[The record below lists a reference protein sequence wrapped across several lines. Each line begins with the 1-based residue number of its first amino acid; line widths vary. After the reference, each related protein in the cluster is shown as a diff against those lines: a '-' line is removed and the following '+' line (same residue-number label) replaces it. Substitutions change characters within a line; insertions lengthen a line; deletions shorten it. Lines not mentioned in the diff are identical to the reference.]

1 MEDIINRIH
10 FIKTQNGH
18 DIDLST
24 FQIIEGEMCING
36 VRISRKNTCKIC
48 YTCQGC
54 GKQNIIRLP
63 LFVRKV
69 YKNSLTCKHCRD
81 YISLEENEWEGC
93 DEFKFEY
100 YKKQLTLDE
109 FERIKHLIISF
120 QHDKFNDI
128 SKFIYRPIVKI
139 DHQKKHVPLL
149 YDIERHVYEEIRNI
163 VFKCEKC
170 TNLFVCQEL
179 SLQKNKYKIWC
190 KSCTHPKKT
199 LNIHSTKNVNGDVI
213 YYRNTYEL
221 TFLLKMAKHG
231 ILVKND
237 ESVPFCFVIPNFSRR
252 VEIRH
257 KKKYGEQPSNH
268 YIVYSK
274 TMDLQIDI
282 LIDILKELKLLC
294 NLNE

>member
-1 MEDIINRIH
+1 MEDIVSRIH
-10 FIKTQNGH
+10 YIKTQSNC

-24 FQIIEGEMCING
+24 FQIIDGEMCING
-36 VRISRKNTCKIC
+36 VRISRKNTYKIC

-54 GKQNIIRLP
+54 DKKNIIRLP

-81 YISLEENEWEGC
+81 YMSLEGKEECN

-100 YKKQLTLDE
+100 YKKQLTFDE
-109 FERIKHLIISF
+109 FERLKHLIVSF
-120 QHDKFNDI
+120 QHDKFSDI
-128 SKFIYRPIVKI
+128 SKFIYNPIVKI
-139 DHQKKHVPLL
+139 DHQKKYVPML
-149 YDIERHVYEEIRNI
+149 YDTERRVYEEIRHV

-190 KSCTHPKKT
+190 KNCTHPKKT
-199 LNIHSTKNVNGDVI
+199 LNIHSTKNINGDII

-221 TFLLKMAKHG
+221 MFLLKMTKHG

-237 ESVPFCFVIPNFSRR
+237 ESIPFCFAIPNFSRL

-257 KKKYGEQPSNH
+257 KKKYGEQQSDH

-274 TMDLQIDI
+274 TIDLQINI
-282 LIDILKELKLLC
+282 LIKILEG
-294 NLNE
+294 

>member
-10 FIKTQNGH
+10 FIKRQTGE

-24 FQIIEGEMCING
+24 FQVIDGEMCIDG
-36 VRISRKNTCKIC
+36 VRISRKNTYKIC
-48 YTCQGC
+48 YTCYGC
-54 GKQNIIRLP
+54 NKQNIIRLP

-69 YKNSLTCKHCRD
+69 YKNSLTCKHCRE
-81 YISLEENEWEGC
+81 YISLEEG
-93 DEFKFEY
+93 DECNGEIKFEY
-100 YKKQLTLDE
+100 YKKQLTFDE
-109 FERIKHLIISF
+109 FERIKHLIVSF
-120 QHDKFNDI
+120 QHDKFSDMAN
-128 SKFIYRPIVKI
+128 FVYHPIVKI

-149 YDIERHVYEEIRNI
+149 YDIDRNVYEEIRNI

-199 LNIHSTKNVNGDVI
+199 FNIHSTKNINGDII

-221 TFLLKMAKHG
+221 SFLLKISKRG
-231 ILVKND
+231 ILVNNS
-237 ESVPFCFVIPNFSRR
+237 ETIPFCFVIPKFQRL
-252 VEIRH
+252 VEVRH

-268 YIVYSK
+268 YIIYSK
-274 TMDLQIDI
+274 TMDTQIDI
-282 LIDILKELKLLC
+282 LINI
-294 NLNE
+294 LNEE